1 MLLDTRFYKSLCS
14 ELLPSTDDNFIHHN
28 PNGGKDADAQ
38 SKRFEHTVEKYKEYF
53 IEEPPADIWHNVR
66 KRQRLSDENGKTTD
80 ENTSSDEVDDIIKRP
95 AKISNIAKPSSSST
109 SSTTVA
115 ADSLRVCKPDKRR
128 KETTLLFK
136 NVDNNST
143 TNVIV
148 NNSTK
153 WKDVVAAYGKKMKL
167 QKEEVAFFTKA
178 GYSVR
183 YLRVSDHGDRTISS
197 LALTNNGTISVF
209 TDSMITI
216 NVRDQVGD
224 TMIFRVKKSTKM
236 EKVMNAY
243 AQRRGVAAGALR
255 FLTDSGRVGDED
267 TCASLELED
276 DDQIHVMLMQEG
288 C

>member
-38 SKRFEHTVEKYKEYF
+38 SKRFVHTLEKYKEYF
-53 IEEPPADIWHNVR
+53 IEEPPADIWHNIR

-95 AKISNIAKPSSSST
+95 AKISNIEKPSSSST

-115 ADSLRVCKPDKRR
+115 ADSLRVCKPDRRR

-167 QKEEVAFFTKA
+167 QKEEVAFYTKA

-197 LALTNNGTISVF
+197 LALANSGTISVF
-209 TDSMITI
+209 TDRVISIH
-216 NVRDQVGD
+216 VRDYTGEA
-224 TMIFRVKKSTKM
+224 IIYRLRKSTKLG
-236 EKVMNAY
+236 KVMNAH
-243 AQRRGVAAGALR
+243 AQRRGVAIGALK
-255 FLTDSGRVGDED
+255 FLSTGSRVCGDD
-267 TCASLELED
+267 TCASLELEED
-276 DDQIHVMLMQEG
+276 DEIYVLLEQEG